1 VPGKRLFWIS
11 IIIVE
16 LVFVYVLWRPVRDRL
31 TPSRRA
37 AVTSPT
43 PRSPESLRSP
53 ESKAA
58 PIVLPPPKPSTAPP
72 SKPWAGAHPA
82 LQHRT
87 RSVVINAGLKTPEPI
102 PAKPVIVVPPPSGP
116 MESFWCHI
124 SMAEPPCDCKAK
136 DTNQAANLVQQ

>member
-1 VPGKRLFWIS
+1 MAVPGKRLFWIS

-31 TPSRRA
+31 TPSRRT

-43 PRSPESLRSP
+43 PRSPESLRLP

-58 PIVLPPPKPSTAPP
+58 PIVLPPPKLSTAPS

-82 LQHRT
+82 VQHRT
-87 RSVVINAGLKTPEPI
+87 RSVVINAGLKT
-102 PAKPVIVVPPPSGP
+102 VIVVPPPSGP

-124 SMAEPPCDCKAK
+124 SMAQPPCDCKAK
-136 DTNQAANLVQQ
+136 DTNQTANLVQQ